1 MQSHA
6 ASPDRIQRDHQN
18 RTRARLTKDL
28 LIQAAAAR
36 GDERRKLLDE
46 VVILHLNVAAA
57 IARRYDRRGIEH
69 EDLLQVANLGLVGA
83 ARRFDPGRGK
93 DFISFAVPTIRGEVK
108 KYFRDHGWAV
118 RPPRRVQ
125 EMAAAVSAATQE
137 MSQVNGVAPGAAELA
152 DHLGVGVDDVVEA
165 SASRECFKTASLDY
179 RGDDGDE
186 SAFADTL
193 GKDDD
198 GYTRVDAVAMLAPA
212 CRMLKPRDRH
222 IVYLRFFKGLTQQ
235 EIGAEF
241 GVTQMQ
247 VSRLLARILGSLR
260 NQLRPQGAG

>member
-1 MQSHA
+1 MLQDSL
-6 ASPDRIQRDHQN
+6 
-18 RTRARLTKDL
+18 ARLP
-28 LIQAAAAR
+28 
-36 GDERRKLLDE
+36 RR
-46 VVILHLNVAAA
+46 
-57 IARRYDRRGIEH
+57 RRGRE
-69 EDLLQVANLGLVGA
+69 
-83 ARRFDPGRGK
+83 R
-93 DFISFAVPTIRGEVK
+93 IR
-108 KYFRDHGWAV
+108 
-118 RPPRRVQ
+118 
-125 EMAAAVSAATQE
+125 
-137 MSQVNGVAPGAAELA
+137 
-152 DHLGVGVDDVVEA
+152 
-165 SASRECFKTASLDY
+165 
-179 RGDDGDE
+179 
-186 SAFADTL
+186 DTL